1 MNWVSIKPN
10 FKASLLVAL
19 PALMYLSLCVVSIL
33 AGDWK
38 PLVRIALDQTYGDL
52 RMITSYSECLLKP
65 EIGRMSLACDP
76 WGRDFNY
83 PKVWLD
89 LAYFFQVT
97 SIDTNFLGVSLIFML
112 LIAFL
117 VLSFNLKYCVM
128 SSLFSEKTDT
138 LIRVIIVCSPPSFFL
153 AERGNVEIII
163 FLLLVTIAFL
173 PLRFFWTTVV
183 IWILASNLKIYPIIA
198 AIFMLH
204 NLEKLR
210 KVILALT
217 LGGLVFSTF
226 TARQLQDISAASDY
240 FSFDSFGAQIFTR
253 MFCYPQE
260 ITKLYCTPPVQAIS
274 GLITILA
281 VWIVIQLFAK
291 VLFKELMN
299 SFHNTLSGSRVGNKV
314 LLTFGSTFALTFV
327 IGTNWDYR
335 LVLLYPLA
343 LLVLNSTSK
352 PKEIKQVL
360 ILFIAPLY
368 LSYNE
373 WVPLQIL
380 GDVVLIVLFLLI
392 TSSVIRE
399 IKELVFIYR
408 VKS

>member
-52 RMITSYSECLLKP
+52 RMITAYSECLLKP

-163 FLLLVTIAFL
+163 FFPKFLVANLIGFFACTLQPLIIPLFSVNIL
-173 PLRFFWTTVV
+173 PY
-183 IWILASNLKIYPIIA
+183 IL
-198 AIFMLH
+198 
-204 NLEKLR
+204 
-210 KVILALT
+210 
-217 LGGLVFSTF
+217 
-226 TARQLQDISAASDY
+226 Q
-240 FSFDSFGAQIFTR
+240 
-253 MFCYPQE
+253 
-260 ITKLYCTPPVQAIS
+260 
-274 GLITILA
+274 
-281 VWIVIQLFAK
+281 
-291 VLFKELMN
+291 
-299 SFHNTLSGSRVGNKV
+299 
-314 LLTFGSTFALTFV
+314 
-327 IGTNWDYR
+327 
-335 LVLLYPLA
+335 
-343 LLVLNSTSK
+343 
-352 PKEIKQVL
+352 
-360 ILFIAPLY
+360 
-368 LSYNE
+368 
-373 WVPLQIL
+373 
-380 GDVVLIVLFLLI
+380 
-392 TSSVIRE
+392 
-399 IKELVFIYR
+399 
-408 VKS
+408 